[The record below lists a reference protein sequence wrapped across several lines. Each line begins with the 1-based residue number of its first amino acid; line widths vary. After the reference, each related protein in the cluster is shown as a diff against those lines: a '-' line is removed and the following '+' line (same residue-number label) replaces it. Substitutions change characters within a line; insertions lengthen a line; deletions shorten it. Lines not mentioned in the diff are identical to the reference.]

1 MTIAGQTVECH
12 PIEESLRK
20 LLAVEVAGSGS
31 KGLRDKLLFL
41 EEKLASDEFRLAVL
55 GQMKR
60 GKSSFI
66 NALLGA
72 DVLPTGVL
80 PVTAIITEVRYASA
94 PNAVIVYAAGDL
106 REEVS
111 ISTLADYITE
121 AGNPGNGKQV
131 ASVEIAYPSPF
142 LERGIILIDTPGIG
156 STHLHNTQ
164 TTERYLERVDAGIV
178 VFSIDPP
185 ITEIESQFLKSLRDE
200 IPKLFFVL
208 NKTDIASSVETQE
221 IALFL
226 EAELERLQIA
236 SPEIFPLSARRGLQE
251 KRQASTELVSSGLEI
266 FERRL
271 QAFFLEEKR
280 EVLVRS
286 VAMDAL
292 QIARTLRFAASVGIR
307 AERMS
312 TEELKRKRLALDQL
326 LEQIEVELRDLQVLL
341 RQHSANI
348 LALVERDLKER
359 VEASVPEVQQHL
371 ELFHEEHPKDTGRSY
386 GALLEDFLMREVQMI
401 FRKWRVQEDERIQT
415 QLDALSTRFVDQAKG
430 ILERLEMVAGTLFDV
445 PVEHLAISCPLK
457 MESHVQYRVERVF
470 YSLDSFLL
478 LLPRFLLRP
487 VVLRRMRGNVSFL
500 LDMNAGRIRFDYLE
514 RLQSSMVQ
522 FERNLCAAVTMV
534 AESLTCAVRTPEDIG
549 PQNAAALEV
558 LDTVIRDCSQRR

>member
-1 MTIAGQTVECH
+1 M
-12 PIEESLRK
+12 
-20 LLAVEVAGSGS
+20 LLKWPVPASR
-31 KGLRDKLLFL
+31 GLRDKLLFL

-94 PNAVIVYAAGDL
+94 PNAVIVYATGDL

-111 ISTLADYITE
+111 LSTLADYITE
-121 AGNPGNGKQV
+121 SGNPGNEKQV
-131 ASVEIAYPSPF
+131 ALVEIAYPSPF

-164 TTERYLERVDAGIV
+164 TTERYLEQVDAGIV

-185 ITEIESQFLKSLRDE
+185 ITEVESQFLKSLRDE

-208 NKTDIASSVETQE
+208 NKTDIVSSAETQQ

-251 KRQASTELVSSGLEI
+251 KRQPSTGLVSSGLEI

-271 QAFFLEEKR
+271 QAFLLEEKR

-348 LALVERDLKER
+348 LALVERDLKGR
-359 VEASVPEVQQHL
+359 VEASVPEVRRHL

-386 GALLEDFLMREVQMI
+386 GVLLEDFLMKEVQMI

-415 QLDALSTRFVDQAKG
+415 QLDTLSTRFVDHAKG
-430 ILERLEMVAGTLFDV
+430 ILERLEMLAGALFDV

-487 VVLRRMRGNVSFL
+487 LVLRRMRGNVAFL

-534 AESLTCAVRTPEDIG
+534 AESLTYAVRTPEDIE

-558 LDTVIRDCSQRR
+558 LDTVIRDCSQRM